1 MQERRR
7 WRDSS
12 AEPQR
17 KGQMSRLKI
26 ASLSVSVLLTLA
38 GVVAASG
45 NAGWSVTTNINT
57 QITVNHG
64 K

>member
-1 MQERRR
+1 
-7 WRDSS
+7 
-12 AEPQR
+12 
-17 KGQMSRLKI
+17 MSRLKI
-26 ASLSVSVLLTLA
+26 VSLSVPVLLALA